1 MSEEYNTDVARII
14 PIEIEDEIKKSFI
27 EYAMSVIADR
37 ALPDV
42 RDGLKP
48 VHRRILYAM
57 MLLGFMP
64 EKSYRK
70 CASTVGEVLAKFHP
84 HGDQAVYDSLVRMAQ
99 GFSLRYTLVDG
110 HGNFGSRDGDSAA
123 AMRYTEAK
131 LTKMAAELLH
141 DINKDTVDFK
151 PNFDDHEMEPVVL
164 PARFPNLLVNGSS
177 GIAVGMATNIP
188 PHNLGEVID
197 GIFATL
203 DNPEITIEELNDYIK
218 GPDFPTYGTIIG
230 RSGIR
235 QAYKTGRGRVVVRSK
250 TELEETKTGRTM
262 IVVTDLPYQVNKAR
276 LIEKIADLVK
286 EKKIDGISDIN
297 DESDRNDPVRIV
309 ITLKRDANVNVTL
322 NRLYKH
328 TQLQDA
334 FNVNMLALVP
344 TEDGGYEPKVLNLKQ
359 AIGHYIEHQV
369 VVIKRRTKFDL
380 DKAEARAHV
389 LEGLIKAV
397 DILDEVIATIRQSKN
412 EPEAKLNL
420 IESFGFTDRQ
430 SQAIVDMRLGRL
442 TGLEILKL
450 QGEFD
455 EQSEKISYLRSVL
468 SDRAEVER
476 VIREEL
482 GQIKKRYADDRRT
495 EITVDEADFEDEDLI
510 EEQKVVITL
519 THFGYIKR
527 LPVDTYKSQR
537 RGGRGITGLST
548 REEDYVVDL
557 FLTSTHSYILFFTSR
572 GKVYKLKG
580 YQIPEAGRTAKGT
593 AVVNLLQLD
602 QDEKITTVIPVS
614 DMSEELNLFMCTSS
628 GVVKKT
634 PLTSFANIRKG
645 GIIALT
651 LKEEDELMEVKLTN
665 GGATIMIATNR
676 GLSIKFDEKDV
687 RTMGRVAQGVIGI
700 RLSQD
705 DYVVGMEIVTED
717 DTMLAVTENGFGKRT
732 YVEEYTKQKR
742 GGKGILTY
750 KVTDKTGKVI
760 GTKIVGNEDDIL
772 LISTSGIIIRMCA
785 DEISILGRATQG
797 VTLMRTSGDNKVVSL
812 AKIAPE
818 NEEDDIEQELPADS
832 EEVIIPEISEDS
844 EESNQPEA
852 TKESIVEKTEE
863 K

>member
-1 MSEEYNTDVARII
+1 MPEEYNTDVTRII
-14 PIEIEDEIKKSFI
+14 PIQIEDEIKKSFI

-57 MLLGFMP
+57 LLLGFLP

-84 HGDQAVYDSLVRMAQ
+84 HGDAAVYESLVRMAQ
-99 GFSLRYTLVDG
+99 DFSLRYTLVDG

-197 GIFATL
+197 GIFAML

-235 QAYKTGRGRVVVRSK
+235 QAYKTGKGRVVVRSK
-250 TELEETKTGRTM
+250 TELEETKTGRTV
-262 IVVTDLPYQVNKAR
+262 IVVKDLPYQVNKAR

-286 EKKIDGISDIN
+286 DKKIDGISDIN

-322 NRLYKH
+322 NRLHKH
-328 TQLQDA
+328 TQLQSA
-334 FNVNMLALVP
+334 FNMNMLALVP
-344 TEDGGYEPKVLNLKQ
+344 IENGGYEPRVLNLKQ
-359 AIGHYIEHQV
+359 AIWHYVEHQV
-369 VVIKRRTKFDL
+369 EVIRRRTKFDL
-380 DKAEARAHV
+380 DKSEARAHV
-389 LEGLIKAV
+389 LQGLIKAV

-412 EPEAKLNL
+412 EPEAKENL
-420 IESFGFTDRQ
+420 VRQYDFTDRQ
-430 SQAIVDMRLGRL
+430 AQAIVDMRLGRL

-450 QGEFD
+450 QGEYND
-455 EQSEKISYLRSVL
+455 LTGKITYYSGVL
-468 SDRAEVER
+468 ADRREVER
-476 VIREEL
+476 ILKEEL
-482 GQIKKRYADDRRT
+482 EQIRKRYADERRT
-495 EITVDEADFEDEDLI
+495 KITVDEADFEDEDLI

-527 LPVDTYKSQR
+527 LPADTYKSQR
-537 RGGRGITGLST
+537 RGGRGITGLRT

-557 FLTSTHSYILFFTSR
+557 FLTSTHSYILFFTSN

-602 QDEKITTVIPVS
+602 QGEKITAVIPVA
-614 DMSEELNLFMCTSS
+614 DMEEDLNLFMCSRM

-634 PLTSFANIRKG
+634 PLASFANIRKG

-651 LKEEDELMEVKLTN
+651 LREEDELIEVRLTD
-665 GGATIMIATNR
+665 GKATIMIATNR
-676 GLSIKFDEKDV
+676 GLSIKFGEKDV

-705 DYVVGMEIVTED
+705 DYVIGMETVSEED
-717 DTMLAVTENGFGKRT
+717 TLLAVTENGFGKRT
-732 YVEEYTKQKR
+732 YVEEYTKQRR

-750 KVTDKTGKVI
+750 KVTDKTGKII
-760 GTKIVGNEDDIL
+760 GTKIVSEDDDIL
-772 LISTSGIIIRMCA
+772 LISTSGIVIRMSA
-785 DEISILGRATQG
+785 AEISILGRATQG
-797 VTLMRTSGDNKVVSL
+797 VTLMRTGEDNKVVSL
-812 AKIAPE
+812 AKIMPE
-818 NEEDDIEQELPADS
+818 DEEDEM
-832 EEVIIPEISEDS
+832 
-844 EESNQPEA
+844 PEA
-852 TKESIVEKTEE
+852 TGGEPVEPLNEEEEKTPE
-863 K
+863 